1 MQPKNKDMTI
11 LLVDDDTIDVMAVR
25 RAFRQAGMEGQIV
38 TASDGVEALERLRDG
53 VSVKPP
59 YLVLLDLNMP
69 RMNGIEFLSVA
80 RQDPKINKA
89 VIFVLTTSKAEDD
102 KNKAYGHNIAGYI
115 VKEGSPEGY
124 INTADLLHSYSRIV
138 ELP

>member
-1 MQPKNKDMTI
+1 MKHKDREVTI
-11 LLVDDDTIDVMAVR
+11 LVVDDDTIDVMAVR
-25 RAFRQAGMEGQIV
+25 RAFKQSGMAGRIV
-38 TASDGVEALERLRDG
+38 TASDGIEALERLRDG

-69 RMNGIEFLSVA
+69 RMNGIEFLSAA

-102 KNKAYGHNIAGYI
+102 KNKAYGHNVAGYI

-124 INTADLLHSYSRIV
+124 INTADLLHSYSRVV